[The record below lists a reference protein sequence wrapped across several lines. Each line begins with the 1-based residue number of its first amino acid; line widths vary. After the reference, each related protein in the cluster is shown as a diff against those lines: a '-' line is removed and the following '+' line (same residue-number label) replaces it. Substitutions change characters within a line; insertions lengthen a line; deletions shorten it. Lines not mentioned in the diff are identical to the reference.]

1 MSNLPTFD
9 PNFDQTTPL
18 SDRSKGL
25 LLAVSSSI
33 FIGASFIVKKKGLRA
48 AGATGIRAGKAASC
62 ERVLLSSSFCQQHC
76 QFRRQWRVLIPYKA
90 LMVGW
95 NVDHGCW

>member
-9 PNFDQTTPL
+9 SDFDQTTPL

-48 AGATGIRAGKAASC
+48 AGATGIRAGKVAFIQ
-62 ERVLLSSSFCQQHC
+62 RVLLSSRFCQQHRH
-76 QFRRQWRVLIPYKA
+76 FHRQWRLLIPDKA